1 MKENEIIRQF
11 NMNATEHQTI
21 MEQLK
26 DFGDTL
32 KKVEISIA
40 ELPQKILDKT
50 DDRYASK
57 SLEEDVRTLKE
68 KNEQRNY
75 DWLKYIIMACI
86 GALLAYLG
94 LN

>member
-68 KNEQRNY
+68 KDEQRNY
-75 DWLKYIIMACI
+75 DWLKYVIMLGV
-86 GALLAYLG
+86 GALLAYFG
-94 LN
+94 LS

>member
-26 DFGDTL
+26 DLGDTL

-57 SLEEDVRTLKE
+57 DTEIALKRL
-68 KNEQRNY
+68 N
-75 DWLKYIIMACI
+75 WIVITAFA
-86 GALLAYLG
+86 GLG
-94 LN
+94 LILQIK